1 MATQPL
7 FGLLPAGQPLQ
18 TTPTSQPNPT
28 SFLYFLPGTTPSN
41 PRPFAHL
48 AVFLLPGV
56 SLPPNT
62 AAAIYFALN
71 PSAFAPGGPGSA
83 AANFKFLGG
92 VGPGKESAVFKL
104 GGGGGNNN
112 SDSNSGGGFGMSND
126 GNNDSDMDAWTAADG
141 VVIGIDIEDATSVAQ
156 RIQQL
161 QLQSQSQSQ
170 STALVPATGGGGIG
184 ALDASAQV
192 RLAQRIIQ
200 NAFNFLSSFSGQ
212 IGQTGVEVVPLKAFQ
227 EWWRKFETKIRN
239 DPGFLERQQ
248 D

>member
-7 FGLLPAGQPLQ
+7 FGLLPAGQPLI
-18 TTPTSQPNPT
+18 TAPSSQPNPT
-28 SFLYFLPGTTPSN
+28 SFLYFIPSATPTN

-56 SLPPNT
+56 ALPENT
-62 AAAIYFALN
+62 AAAIYVALN
-71 PSAFAPGGPGSA
+71 PSAFAPGGPGSAA

-104 GGGGGNNN
+104 GGGGGGNNN
-112 SDSNSGGGFGMSND
+112 TGTGAEG
-126 GNNDSDMDAWTAADG
+126 G
-141 VVIGIDIEDATSVAQ
+141 VVIGIDIEDATSIAE

-161 QLQSQSQSQ
+161 QLQSQSQSTAVV
-170 STALVPATGGGGIG
+170 STNSRAGGE
-184 ALDASAQV
+184 SSQTQV
-192 RLAQRIIQ
+192 LAQRIIQ

-212 IGQTGVEVVPLKAFQ
+212 VGESGIEVVPLKAFQ
-227 EWWRKFETKIRN
+227 EWWRKFESKIKN